1 MDHATIPRNSSNFCN
16 DTTSHTKP
24 AALTIPDLM
33 DLLREWSRVAKKLMD
48 KAGREGKP
56 WVSGLYE

>member
-1 MDHATIPRNSSNFCN
+1 MVHATIPRSSSN

-33 DLLREWSRVAKKLMD
+33 DLLREWLELPRS
-48 KAGREGKP
+48 
-56 WVSGLYE
+56 